1 MPRPAA
7 HRPPDRIVAHT
18 IGLDAE
24 VTVIGW
30 HLVERN
36 GQMISEWDVADH
48 AASFHKGSAYPGRA
62 GNTVLSGHHN
72 IRGEV
77 FRYLYDLEPGDLISL
92 HVGEQEYQYA
102 VREVLLTPER
112 DVSPD
117 ERRDNARWI
126 GYFPDE
132 RLTLVTCWPYS
143 GNTHRV
149 IVIAHPSGRGS

>member
-48 AASFHKGSAYPGRA
+48 A
-62 GNTVLSGHHN
+62 
-72 IRGEV
+72 
-77 FRYLYDLEPGDLISL
+77 
-92 HVGEQEYQYA
+92 
-102 VREVLLTPER
+102 
-112 DVSPD
+112 
-117 ERRDNARWI
+117 
-126 GYFPDE
+126 
-132 RLTLVTCWPYS
+132 VTQGFQAITTSEEKCFAICMTWS
-143 GNTHRV
+143 RV
-149 IVIAHPSGRGS
+149 T